1 MNWVIRHNE
10 KIKFHTY
17 LNQILEPIL
26 DDIRDYNWLLSDLE
40 YVSHFPVK
48 LPIDLEQ
55 EYFILSPS
63 DFNVLLNAEVQIWWG
78 VVLGISK
85 NIAIEIDKDNLPFAE
100 GNELIWKNGNM
111 QYRDAEIEI
120 VAVDSGYTIV
130 KFKDEKV
137 SDKFHAFFPEAIE
150 LEIFSKKFL

>member
-1 MNWVIRHNE
+1 MNWVIRHSE

-26 DDIRDYNWLLSDLE
+26 DYVEDYNWLIADVEFHSFYE
-40 YVSHFPVK
+40 GK
-48 LPIDLEQ
+48 LPIDIDQ
-55 EYFILSPS
+55 DYFILSPS
-63 DFNVLLNAEVQIWWG
+63 EFDVLLSADVQIWWG
-78 VVLGISK
+78 VVLAIPK
-85 NIAIEIDKDNLPFAE
+85 NIDIKIDKHNLPFAE
-100 GNELIWKNGNM
+100 GNELIWRDGNI
-111 QYRDAEIEI
+111 QHKDADIEI
-120 VAVDSGYTIV
+120 VAFDSGYTIV